1 MVVSC
6 SLRLKDESMSEKKQK
21 LDKAKARAMAEYR
34 KERGL
39 ILKEIKNRGPT
50 TIPEISKATGL
61 QESTIFKHVTALT
74 QFGKASIVGEKNGY
88 VIYAFV
94 KE

>member
-1 MVVSC
+1 
-6 SLRLKDESMSEKKQK
+6 MSEKKRK
-21 LDKAKARAMAEYR
+21 IDKAKARVMAEYR

-39 ILKEIKNRGPT
+39 ILKEIKERGPL

-74 QFGKASIVGEKNGY
+74 QFGKANIAGEKNGY
-88 VIYAFV
+88 VVYAFI

>member
-1 MVVSC
+1 
-6 SLRLKDESMSEKKQK
+6 MSEKKRK
-21 LDKAKARAMAEYR
+21 IDEAKARAMAEYR

-39 ILKEIKNRGPT
+39 ILKEIKSRGPL

-61 QESTIFKHVTALT
+61 QESNVFRHLTALG
-74 QFGKASIVGEKNGY
+74 QFGKVGIVGEKEGY
-88 VIYAFV
+88 VTYALI